1 MASGEFLQ
9 FLATNSPIGAATSD
23 IVTYILGYGVLGV
36 AAVLFTLRVIV
47 PRSAVEEA
55 KEQARQDLL
64 KEIERLIAD
73 KTTERERLIAE
84 KTKAEEQR
92 DAALKIAQE
101 QLVPLLTSFVATSQ
115 SLIPLLQEVVRDREG
130 RR

>member
-1 MASGEFLQ
+1 MWLPYV
-9 FLATNSPIGAATSD
+9 ATAVSPLGTVAGD
-23 IVTYILGYGVLGV
+23 ITTYVLGYGILGV

-73 KTTERERLIAE
+73 KNNERERLVTE
-84 KTKAEEQR
+84 RTRAEEQR
-92 DAALKIAQE
+92 DAALKIAQD